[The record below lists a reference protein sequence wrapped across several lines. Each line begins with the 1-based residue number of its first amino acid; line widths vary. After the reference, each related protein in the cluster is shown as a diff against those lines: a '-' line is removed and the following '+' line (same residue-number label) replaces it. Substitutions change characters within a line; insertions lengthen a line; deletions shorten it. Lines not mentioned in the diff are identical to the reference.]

1 MKNAVI
7 VCHQG
12 IGDLIAMSSGIIYLT
27 QFYNKIN
34 LMKNLYKGKMD

>member
-27 QFYNKIN
+27 QFYNKN
-34 LMKNLYKGKMD
+34 KFNM